1 MCENCST
8 QTTRCKPCLKPA
20 ISVINNLW
28 NQVNNKKTR
37 TRKPFKKVWNLPKFI
52 KKKEKRTFIVSNLL
66 KENTKNTRTMWNLLT
81 ATRREPCE
89 KYNKSNN
96 NSNKTI
102 YKTCFTLNYL
112 HTNYIYIKT
121 ICKSMFKV
129 SKKNKSSVW
138 HLFTLSNWDARAIW
152 RFCSKL
158 TTMAST
164 MREVC

>member
-8 QTTRCKPCLKPA
+8 QITRCKTCLKPA
-20 ISVINNLW
+20 ISVINNPW

-37 TRKPFKKVWNLPKFI
+37 TRKPFKKCEICPNSS
-52 KKKEKRTFIVSNLL
+52 KKKKKGTFIVSNLL

-102 YKTCFTLNYL
+102 YKTCFTINYL
-112 HTNYIYIKT
+112 HTNYIYINT

-129 SKKNKSSVW
+129 TKKNKSSVW
-138 HLFTLSNWDARAIW
+138 YLFTLSNWDARTIW